1 MSDQMLFNV
10 FFCCC
15 CFIYCMFWWYV
26 VFLHTKFFAFS
37 FISPNLHFFRI
48 AFPLCHYGSPLSVAE
63 CGSTVSKNAGV
74 LLSPNYPHNYEN
86 NHECIYNIQVQAG
99 KGINIS
105 ASTFNLAQGDVLKV
119 NIAYTPMPVCTS
131 VQHSFSWF

>member
-1 MSDQMLFNV
+1 MTKCCSMCFFVVVVLSTACFDDMLS
-10 FFCCC
+10 FC
-15 CFIYCMFWWYV
+15 IPN
-26 VFLHTKFFAFS
+26 FLLFAFC

-131 VQHSFSWF
+131 MQHAFN